1 MTTRSNGG
9 RSALLVVDV
18 QVGVMSQLWDST
30 RTIGTV
36 SQAVERA
43 RLQGIPIVWIL
54 HTAEH
59 LPKGSD
65 EWQLVPKLVPAE
77 GEPILDKVYNSAFAE
92 TELQSELER
101 LGITHIL
108 LCGAATNWCI
118 RATAY
123 GALDRGYDLTLISD
137 AHTTADMEDEGG
149 SSIPAKGIIEELNIV
164 MEWVSYPD
172 CRSTAAPLDKV
183 DALNSEAPG

>member
-1 MTTRSNGG
+1 MAAHRNDST
-9 RSALLVVDV
+9 AVLLVVDV
-18 QVGVMSQLWDST
+18 QVGVMRRLWNSMQ
-30 RTIGTV
+30 TIGTV

-65 EWQLVPKLVPAE
+65 EWQLVPELVPAE

-92 TELQSELER
+92 TELESELKR
-101 LGITHIL
+101 LGISHIL

-123 GALDRGYDLTLISD
+123 GALDRGYDLTLIAD

-164 MEWVSYPD
+164 IEWVSYPD
-172 CRSTAAPLDKV
+172 CRGTAAPLDKV
-183 DALNSEAPG
+183 DALNSESPG